1 MTTFKSG
8 ALALAIIAMLT
19 ALPVSAKKADVV
31 LETPGPDETLIYV
44 MREGRFVGSGVKAW
58 VAINDQTVA
67 RVKNKGYVV
76 VRAPAGRITLNTAG
90 QGVIMGAIALDDRP
104 GEVVY
109 AKFRPGES
117 FVELDEAEAQ
127 EFLKKSKQ
135 SDPIDE
141 IRPNNEEIGVL
152 LNASRLGFDL
162 MRPAT
167 DRPEPD
173 ETSATVTF
181 LRRGDADELEFGI
194 WGGHGF
200 VATLGVFEAVTISV
214 PPGDHFFLA
223 GNVGKSVLKLEAEA
237 GKRYFA
243 WLDFGGMV
251 GRVRL
256 TPIEVRESDKL
267 EKWLSDV
274 TWVELDDASMSNRIL
289 ERQKIVTDYIEQVI
303 HKTETGESDFHLL
316 STDHAY

>member
-8 ALALAIIAMLT
+8 TWVLAIIAMLA
-19 ALPVSAKKADVV
+19 ALPVAAKKADLVI
-31 LETPGPDETLIYV
+31 ETAGPDETLIYV
-44 MREGRFVGSGVKAW
+44 MREGRFVGSGVKTW
-58 VAINDQTVA
+58 VAINDQSVA

-90 QGVIMGAIALDDRP
+90 QGVVSGTIALDDRP
-104 GEVVY
+104 GETVFI
-109 AKFRPGES
+109 KFRLGEN
-117 FVELDEAEAQ
+117 FVELDRAEAEK
-127 EFLKKSKQ
+127 FLKKSKQ

-173 ETSATVTF
+173 EASATVTF
-181 LRRGDADELEFGI
+181 LRRGDADKLEFGV

-200 VATLGVFEAVTISV
+200 VATLGAFEAVTISV

-223 GNVGKSVLKLEAEA
+223 GNVGKSVLKLEAEP

-243 WLDFGGMV
+243 WLDFGSMV

-256 TPIEVRESDKL
+256 TPIAVDESDKL
-267 EKWLSDV
+267 DKWLNEV
-274 TWVELDDASMSNRIL
+274 TWVELDDASMSERIL
-289 ERQKIVTDYIEQVI
+289 ERQKIVTDYIQKVI
-303 HKTETGESDFHLL
+303 HKTEAGESDFHLL
-316 STDHAY
+316 GTDHAY